1 MEKRGQH
8 GILYRGASGD
18 LWFLRDDWGHPRRFN
33 DDRVKAAFSA
43 HAEKKPVEDF
53 MGTDLPED
61 ILELLKELGFGPLIG
76 AWWVWGP

>member
-18 LWFLRDDWGHPRRFN
+18 LWFLRDDWDHPRRFK
-33 DDRVKAAFSA
+33 DDQVHTAFSA
-43 HAEKKPVEDF
+43 HAEAKPLEDF
-53 MGTDLPED
+53 MGTDLPENIMK
-61 ILELLKELGFGPLIG
+61 ILNELFGPLTG